1 MCFEIAKVHNVN
13 PRKNA
18 KNLQRVN
25 SLLVSEG
32 IYTLPLE
39 NCTYLESGKFLIWKF
54 LLTSCYLPEKIKLNI
69 LVKRTRSA
77 NIREVIDYH
86 TPNFK

>member
-1 MCFEIAKVHNVN
+1 MCFETAKGHNVN
-13 PRKNA
+13 PSENA
-18 KNLQRVN
+18 KDLQWLN
-25 SLLVSEG
+25 SVLVSEG

-39 NCTYLESGKFLIWKF
+39 NCAYLESGKFLIWKF
-54 LLTSCYLPEKIKLNI
+54 LLTSWYLLGKIKLNI
-69 LVKRTRSA
+69 LVKGTRSA